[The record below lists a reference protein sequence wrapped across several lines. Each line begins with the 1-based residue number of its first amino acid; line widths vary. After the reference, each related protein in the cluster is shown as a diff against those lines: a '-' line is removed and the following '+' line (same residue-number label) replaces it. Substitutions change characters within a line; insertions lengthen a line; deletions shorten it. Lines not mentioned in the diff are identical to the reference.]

1 MDAGRVCV
9 LKDHTIDVAIYVTN
23 SALAFAVISG
33 IATNFVSATTNPNFW
48 NIFNF
53 MQIIE
58 IISLLELQYPE
69 RLE

>member
-1 MDAGRVCV
+1 M
-9 LKDHTIDVAIYVTN
+9 TIYVTN

-33 IATNFVSATTNPNFW
+33 IATNFVSGTTNPNFW

-58 IISLLELQYPE
+58 IISLLELPYPE

>member
-23 SALAFAVISG
+23 SAFAVISG

-58 IISLLELQYPE
+58 IISLLELPYPD